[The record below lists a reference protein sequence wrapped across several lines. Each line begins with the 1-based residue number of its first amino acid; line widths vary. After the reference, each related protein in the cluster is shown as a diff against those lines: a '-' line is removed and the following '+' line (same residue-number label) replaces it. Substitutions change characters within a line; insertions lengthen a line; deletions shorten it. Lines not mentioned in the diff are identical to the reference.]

1 MTRSPARASG
11 GAGAWDFEIHP
22 WLYRSPP
29 ARPRLEKDLPRF
41 RRLRVYTQD
50 PALGRLDGAV
60 STLAVPNEP
69 LQPGPAGAWFVVTDI
84 AGPDDPDG
92 ADGSPHPLDL
102 DARAWLMRDGLDP
115 STTNRHFASQMVY
128 AVAMETY
135 HRFTR
140 ALGRDPGFGPIPHAD
155 GRLRI
160 VPRAFREANAWYDR
174 QSGSVLFGWDRAG
187 AFAGK
192 IAHGRDGGRSQA
204 GSHVF
209 IALSRDVIAH
219 EISHALLDGLRPNFL
234 RPTHRDVAAL
244 HEGFADL
251 VAIFLHFAQIDAVA
265 AALDRSQGD
274 VDGLARVGAQF
285 GYELIDGRGPLR
297 AAVHTGTPGDGPVEQ
312 RFRYDG
318 DQAEHELGA
327 VLASAVFEAYRRV
340 FERRTSKLRRV
351 FAPYLFSPD
360 RGRMPAE
367 AIDLLAKEA
376 AKLAEN
382 FLDVIIRAIDYCP
395 SHHCTFGEFL
405 RAMVTADLDLVPED
419 TWAYREALVSSFRRF
434 GITVPDVPDLSE
446 ESLSWKPPRTVV
458 DIDALRFEALGLRSE
473 DGLLAWPEDRASR
486 QSAAGA
492 LGRVI
497 CSGKLGGE
505 FGLARPGGR
514 IDVPKLMSL
523 RTLRRISPDGGV
535 SFDLVA
541 EVVQKRRVREGWF
554 FGGATL
560 VIGADGRVRYSV
572 LKNINSERRL
582 RAQRAWLATQ
592 DAWTVE
598 AAWADSSGVAAALQ
612 QRLHRSG

>member
-1 MTRSPARASG
+1 M
-11 GAGAWDFEIHP
+11 
-22 WLYRSPP
+22 
-29 ARPRLEKDLPRF
+29 PRF

-50 PALGRLDGAV
+50 PTVGRLDGAV
-60 STLAVPNEP
+60 CTLAVPNEP
-69 LQPGPAGAWFVVTDI
+69 LLPGPAGAWFVVTDI

-92 ADGSPHPLDL
+92 ADSRRPPLDL
-102 DARAWLMRDGLDP
+102 EARAWLMRDGLDP
-115 STTNRHFASQMVY
+115 SSTNRHFASQMVY

-160 VPRAFREANAWYDR
+160 VPRAFREANAYYDR
-174 QSGSVLFGWDRAG
+174 QTGSVQFGWDRAG
-187 AFAGK
+187 AFAGR
-192 IAHGRDGGRSQA
+192 IAHGTDGGRSQE

-219 EISHALLDGLRPNFL
+219 EVSHALLDGLRPNFL

-274 VDGLARVGAQF
+274 VDRLARVGAQF
-285 GYELIDGRGPLR
+285 GYELIDGHGPLR
-297 AAVHTGTPGDGPVEQ
+297 TAVHTETLGDGPVER

-318 DQAEHELGA
+318 NDAEHDLGA

-340 FERRTSKLRRV
+340 FERRTGKLRRV
-351 FAPYLFSPD
+351 FAPYQ
-360 RGRMPAE
+360 GRIPAE

-376 AKLAEN
+376 TKLAEN

-405 RAMVTADLDLVPED
+405 RAMITADLDLVPED

-446 ESLSWKPPRTVV
+446 ASLSWKPPRADV
-458 DIDALRFEALGLRSE
+458 DIDALKFEALDLRSE
-473 DGLLAWPEDRASR
+473 DGLLAWPPDSTSR
-486 QSAAGA
+486 QSAAEA
-492 LGRVI
+492 LGRAI
-497 CSGKLGGE
+497 CSGKLGSE

-523 RTLRRISPDGGV
+523 RTLRRVSPDGGV
-535 SFDLVA
+535 NFDLVA
-541 EVVQKRRVREGWF
+541 EVVQKRQVREGWF

-560 VIGADGRVRYSV
+560 VIGADGRVRYSI

-582 RAQRAWLATQ
+582 KAQRAWLRTQ

-598 AAWADSSGVAAALQ
+598 AAWADSSDMAAALQ
-612 QRLHRSG
+612 QRMHRSR